1 MAKAEKSAKSS
12 KESTEL
18 VPTVSDFSSIAIRR
32 ALRRHTLS
40 HWTTR
45 YSSVPLGLS
54 VLGSLLFGF
63 SELAFFA
70 IIGSFGLACF
80 PWIYLY
86 YMRSGRFEEKYV
98 EDLHKAIEEQTQ
110 RRRKKIKQELT
121 DLGCPEGAMQLD
133 KFQAKFDSL
142 DDLLADKLD
151 PNELTFKRYRGI
163 ALEVFLSGI
172 DNLSAIVLALKSISE
187 IDVDYVNNRL
197 NRLQASVDNE
207 DKDTQNEIEALKAR
221 LNVHQKQRSKVK
233 RLLLENERAMTQ
245 LDETTVAIA
254 DMDTGQEEAEIDMEN
269 SMKLL
274 AEITERAKR
283 FSQQN
288 TLSEQEGE

>member
-1 MAKAEKSAKSS
+1 MAKAENENSAKSS

-18 VPTVSDFSSIAIRR
+18 APTVSDFSSIAIRR
-32 ALRRHTLS
+32 ALRRHTLN

-45 YSSVPLGLS
+45 YSTVPLGLS

-86 YMRSGRFEEKYV
+86 YVRSGKFEHKYV

-110 RRRKKIKQELT
+110 RKRKKLKQDLM

-133 KFQAKFDSL
+133 QFQAKFDSL
-142 DDLLADKLD
+142 DELLADKLD
-151 PNELTFKRYRGI
+151 PNELTFKRYRGV

-187 IDVDYVNNRL
+187 IDADYINQRL
-197 NRLQASVDNE
+197 KQLQASVNSGDR
-207 DKDTQNEIEALKAR
+207 DIQNEIEALKAR
-221 LNVHQKQRSKVK
+221 LNVYQKQRSKVK

-269 SMKLL
+269 SIKML
-274 AEITERAKR
+274 AEIAERAKR

-288 TLSEQEGE
+288 TLSE